1 MCHREQL
8 RPPQAYTGSYL
19 HLPFLFR
26 ACHNT
31 PPSETLDESNLKP
44 SLETTRTYIPALPHK
59 HDFVWP
65 SVSTA
70 SMCKALGSAPPPFSR
85 AQGAP
90 PSLLHV
96 LFSVAYLLFRFF
108 WFFFFLQGRV
118 QSVQGAMLIYPRD
131 GCGSTT
137 CCLFTCW
144 SASPKQVRSWCLVVW
159 EPSWFLCIT
168 WHGEAMCGLQ
178 VQRCRSFATSWWF
191 FLPGVSPAS
200 SAKFLLSGTH
210 TICFFR
216 LVAILEKPTGC
227 L

>member
-1 MCHREQL
+1 MILSGLVFPQPPCARRWEVPLPLSPELRAPRPLYYMFFFQL
-8 RPPQAYTGSYL
+8 LIYYSG
-19 HLPFLFR
+19 
-26 ACHNT
+26 
-31 PPSETLDESNLKP
+31 
-44 SLETTRTYIPALPHK
+44 
-59 HDFVWP
+59 
-65 SVSTA
+65 
-70 SMCKALGSAPPPFSR
+70 
-85 AQGAP
+85 
-90 PSLLHV
+90 
-96 LFSVAYLLFRFF
+96 FF
-108 WFFFFLQGRV
+108 GFFFFLQGRV